1 MTLDIYVIDRM
12 IILILDFF
20 VFTHFVCRSSSMFI
34 ELLDDREVDRD
45 ISRCSI
51 YSFLACHCRWCFQFY
66 NSFSNILNYAKRY
79 MSSKVLI
86 LSSNCYTCC
95 LQTRSRSSSI
105 ICVCYKMFIKIS
117 NYRST
122 LFNHPLCS
130 LNKQILA

>member
-51 YSFLACHCRWCFQFY
+51 YSFLACHCR
-66 NSFSNILNYAKRY
+66 
-79 MSSKVLI
+79 
-86 LSSNCYTCC
+86 
-95 LQTRSRSSSI
+95 
-105 ICVCYKMFIKIS
+105 
-117 NYRST
+117 
-122 LFNHPLCS
+122 
-130 LNKQILA
+130 